1 MGWGV
6 RVYVYVRDWR
16 RGGGWLP
23 DRMKEAIDEI
33 IEGWLVEM
41 KDERFLE
48 STYDMPRKKSS
59 NR

>member
-1 MGWGV
+1 M